1 MFKHS
6 VSARASY
13 HGTSS
18 NSQILTSDLQFRK
31 DFGIFFTPAWVVDFM
46 ISLISSEK
54 FRGQHLS
61 ILEPACGDAQ
71 FLRGLKRNKVA
82 LYKKAYKIGVEV
94 NKSVFPRFLQD
105 NIEIVFADFLL
116 WEPGQK
122 FDIIL
127 GNPPYGIPSLS
138 KHYAIKVDD
147 TTKAKYK
154 QLFSTWYGKYNIY
167 GAFIEK
173 SIKLLK
179 EQGELIFI
187 TPASFLFLDE
197 FKKLREFLA
206 RHGET
211 VIIYLGDKVFKPEAD
226 IAAAVLK
233 FVNCKKHAGHLSLGE
248 YVHQKII
255 LHRHKTNWQ
264 GEIITFRSAFTD
276 ALKTHCNF
284 LLGDLFDIRISPR
297 TPEIKK
303 NPHIIRSKKQID
315 KNYLPIL
322 NSRNLQ
328 VGKIIYEPLA
338 SCWIHKS
345 KVSTLRAYF
354 NKPHI
359 VVGLGFRGE
368 HQLAAAF
375 DARAYPWMGD
385 VYHLIAKECFTDM
398 ELSPQDIVQYLNS
411 ATVRR
416 YIMDTFR
423 EVTYH
428 LSITQ
433 LKQIPLP
440 KTFKAMQQL
449 LHLSHSHT
457 YHSQLTVS

>member
-1 MFKHS
+1 MSHHG
-6 VSARASY
+6 VSF
-13 HGTSS
+13 
-18 NSQILTSDLQFRK
+18 NSQIAASDLSFRK

-46 ISLISSEK
+46 ISLICDEK
-54 FRGQHLS
+54 FRRQPLS
-61 ILEPACGDAQ
+61 ILEPACGTMQ
-71 FLRGLKRNKVA
+71 FLQGLKRNKA
-82 LYKKAYKIGVEV
+82 PLYNKAQKTGVEI
-94 NKSVFPRFLQD
+94 NKSVYAPLRED
-105 NIEIVFADFLL
+105 EIKIVFADFLL

-147 TTKAKYK
+147 TTKATYK

-173 SIKLLK
+173 SIELLK

-206 RHGET
+206 RYGKT
-211 VIIYLGDKVFKPEAD
+211 RIIYLGEKVFKPEAD
-226 IAAAVLK
+226 IATVILQ
-233 FVNCKKHAGHLSLGE
+233 FVKCKKHSGQLLLSE
-248 YVHQKII
+248 YTNQRII
-255 LHRHKTNWQ
+255 PHRHETNWQ
-264 GEIITFRSAFTD
+264 GEVITFRSDFTD
-276 ALKTHCNF
+276 ALKEHCNF
-284 LLGDLFDIRISPR
+284 LLGDLFDIRIAPR

-303 NPHIIRSKKQID
+303 NLHVVRNEKKID

-322 NSRNLQ
+322 SSRNLQ
-328 VGKIIYEPLA
+328 VGTIFYEPLA
-338 SCWIHKS
+338 SYWIHKS

-359 VVGLGFRGE
+359 VVGLGFRGAR
-368 HQLAAAF
+368 QLAAAF
-375 DARAYPWMGD
+375 DLRAYPWMGD
-385 VYHLIAKECFTDM
+385 VYHLIAKECFTDI

-440 KTFKAMQQL
+440 KTFKALQQL